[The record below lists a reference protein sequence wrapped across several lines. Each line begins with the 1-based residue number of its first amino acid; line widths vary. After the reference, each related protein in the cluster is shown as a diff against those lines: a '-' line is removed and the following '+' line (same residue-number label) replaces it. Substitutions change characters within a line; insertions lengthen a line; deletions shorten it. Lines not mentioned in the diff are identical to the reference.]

1 MRIGYDIIHSF
12 TRHQRHWDTSLA
24 VEHCPGSAELFNE
37 LTFVSEIARIIRLA
51 LEGVYPSDVTHCRFH
66 ALYMELILQAD
77 GQAVKGTEWFSS
89 FGIVIVE
96 HTGSFERS
104 VEEDFV

>member
-1 MRIGYDIIHSF
+1 MRK
-12 TRHQRHWDTSLA
+12 
-24 VEHCPGSAELFNE
+24 
-37 LTFVSEIARIIRLA
+37 IARIIRLA
-51 LEGVYPSDVTHCRFH
+51 LEGVDPSNVAHCCFH
-66 ALYMELILQAD
+66 ALDVELILQAD

-96 HTGSFERS
+96 HTGSFEGS